1 MIFCI
6 NWCECSTSAKLG
18 FILSILKSQMF
29 EIVSIW
35 SLYTSLNAIFN
46 FVILENN
53 EAKKG
58 KSLLKF

>member
-29 EIVSIW
+29 ETVSIW
-35 SLYTSLNAIFN
+35 SLYTSSNAIFS